1 MINILKILEKE
12 ISRLKQ
18 EIKHEQT
25 NTEKWIKSYKE
36 LDNTLNKVLVENGD
50 LKEEIQKYLDEKNA

>member
-25 NTEKWIKSYKE
+25 NTEKWIRRYEE

-50 LKEEIQKYLDEKNA
+50 LKEEIQKLKNK

>member
-18 EIKHEQT
+18 EIKNEQN
-25 NTEKWIKSYKE
+25 NTKKWIKSYKE

-50 LKEEIQKYLDEKNA
+50 LKEEIQNLKDK

>member
-18 EIKHEQT
+18 EIKNEQN
-25 NTEKWIKSYKE
+25 NTEKWIKRYKE
-36 LDNTLNKVLVENGD
+36 LDNTLNKVLIENGD
-50 LKEEIQKYLDEKNA
+50 LKEEIQKLKESK

>member
-18 EIKHEQT
+18 EIKNEQN

-50 LKEEIQKYLDEKNA
+50 LKEEIQKLKDK

>member
-18 EIKHEQT
+18 EIKNEQN
-25 NTEKWIKSYKE
+25 NTEKWIKRYKE

-50 LKEEIQKYLDEKNA
+50 LKEEIQKLKNK

>member
-18 EIKHEQT
+18 EIKNEQN

-50 LKEEIQKYLDEKNA
+50 LREEIQKLKDK

>member
-12 ISRLKQ
+12 ILRLKQ
-18 EIKHEQT
+18 EIKNEQN

-50 LKEEIQKYLDEKNA
+50 LKEEIQKLKDK

>member
-18 EIKHEQT
+18 EIKNEQK

-50 LKEEIQKYLDEKNA
+50 LRNGER